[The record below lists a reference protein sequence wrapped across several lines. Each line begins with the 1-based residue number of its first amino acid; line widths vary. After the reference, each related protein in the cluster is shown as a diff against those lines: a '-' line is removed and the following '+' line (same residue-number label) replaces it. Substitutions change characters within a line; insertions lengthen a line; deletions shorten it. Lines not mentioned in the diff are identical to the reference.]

1 MPDTAPE
8 FRVVDN
14 PADRRFELW
23 TGEMLVGFADYR
35 LADGVIR
42 LPHVEIEPELQ
53 GRGYGGYLTKAVLD
67 ECRARGLRVE
77 ALCPFVVAY
86 LEDHP
91 EYDDIAVAG

>member
-1 MPDTAPE
+1 MAETASD

-14 PADRRFELW
+14 PVDRRFELW
-23 TGEMLVGFADYR
+23 TGELLVGFCDYR
-35 LADGVIR
+35 MVDGVIR

-53 GRGYGGYLTKAVLD
+53 GRGYGGYLTAAVLD

-77 ALCPFVVAY
+77 AHCPFVVAY

-91 EYDDIAVAG
+91 EYNDITVAG